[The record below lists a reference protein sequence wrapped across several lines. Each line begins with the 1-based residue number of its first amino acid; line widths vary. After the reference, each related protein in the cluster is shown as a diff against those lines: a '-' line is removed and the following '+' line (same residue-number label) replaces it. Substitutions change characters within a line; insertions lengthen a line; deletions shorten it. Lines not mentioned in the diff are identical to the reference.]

1 MRRIAVTPPWFYPGE
16 AGLIA
21 DALRSGVY
29 WRVHIRK
36 PHADAARLRA
46 LLEAVDADLRPRITL
61 HDGIDMAGELGYGGV
76 HLSARSPEAPAGWG
90 GLVSRPAHSLEE
102 LDRLECDYQ
111 LLSPVYPSISKP
123 GHNPPFTL
131 ADAAQAARDARIPVV
146 ALGGVT
152 EARLGE
158 LEEAGFYGAAMLTE
172 AWSRRMP
179 MDAFRLQF
187 ITHDNGRTGT
197 EEGARL
203 ALEGGCRWIQ
213 LRIKGAADSRLLE
226 AGRRIGAMCQEAG
239 AVFLIDDHPHL
250 VPVLGADGVHLGKN
264 DMPVAEA
271 RTIVGPRAIIG
282 STANTLEDIL
292 AAQAA
297 GADYIG
303 LGPFRFTTTKERL
316 SPVLGT
322 EGYRRILGAYRTME
336 LGRHLPVVAIGGI
349 TDADIPAIMQA
360 GAAGIALSSSI
371 LTAPEPAAATA
382 QVLRTIRKS
391 I

>member
-1 MRRIAVTPPWFYPGE
+1 MCR
-16 AGLIA
+16 
-21 DALRSGVY
+21 
-29 WRVHIRK
+29 
-36 PHADAARLRA
+36 
-46 LLEAVDADLRPRITL
+46 
-61 HDGIDMAGELGYGGV
+61 
-76 HLSARSPEAPAGWG
+76 
-90 GLVSRPAHSLEE
+90 EE
-102 LDRLECDYQ
+102 
-111 LLSPVYPSISKP
+111 
-123 GHNPPFTL
+123 
-131 ADAAQAARDARIPVV
+131 
-146 ALGGVT
+146 
-152 EARLGE
+152 
-158 LEEAGFYGAAMLTE
+158 
-172 AWSRRMP
+172 
-179 MDAFRLQF
+179 
-187 ITHDNGRTGT
+187 
-197 EEGARL
+197 
-203 ALEGGCRWIQ
+203 
-213 LRIKGAADSRLLE
+213 
-226 AGRRIGAMCQEAG
+226 G
-239 AVFLIDDHPHL
+239 AVFLIVDHPNL
-250 VPVLGADGVHLGKN
+250 VPALGADGVHLGKN

-322 EGYRRILGAYRTME
+322 EGYRRILGAYRAME